1 MEDTP
6 LYVHHGTAPES
17 FFRRHAPSTV
27 CRHDTARHDRP
38 RTRERTRDGPPTGC
52 EIPVSKR
59 SISRFAV
66 RLRPDHPRKEGS
78 MKYVMLIYQ
87 GDALERQAALPEEE
101 QKQVYAEYQG
111 INETPGVTPGLPMGL
126 PENATTVRV
135 EGGKT
140 LTTDGPYVG
149 MKEAVGGLFVL
160 EADDLDAA
168 IEVAARVPA
177 ARYGG
182 AVEIR
187 PSEVYWQT

>member
-1 MEDTP
+1 
-6 LYVHHGTAPES
+6 
-17 FFRRHAPSTV
+17 
-27 CRHDTARHDRP
+27 
-38 RTRERTRDGPPTGC
+38 
-52 EIPVSKR
+52 
-59 SISRFAV
+59 
-66 RLRPDHPRKEGS
+66 

-101 QKQVYAEYQG
+101 QNQVYADYQG
-111 INETPGVTPGLPMGL
+111 INQTPGITPGVPMGL

-140 LTTDGPYVG
+140 LTTDGPFVG

-187 PSEVYWQT
+187 PAETYW